1 MERKTIF
8 IKDLIKENAKFK
20 PGTRSLAN
28 LKLINGFK
36 MTKMDSTSR
45 CNTKLLEKYTNE
57 NFNKQPKSI
66 LFETSSYKNNQ
77 IHRVKKLTAKV
88 FYFISL

>member
-1 MERKTIF
+1 
-8 IKDLIKENAKFK
+8 
-20 PGTRSLAN
+20 
-28 LKLINGFK
+28 
-36 MTKMDSTSR
+36 MDSTSR

-77 IHRVKKLTAKV
+77 IHCVKKLTAKM